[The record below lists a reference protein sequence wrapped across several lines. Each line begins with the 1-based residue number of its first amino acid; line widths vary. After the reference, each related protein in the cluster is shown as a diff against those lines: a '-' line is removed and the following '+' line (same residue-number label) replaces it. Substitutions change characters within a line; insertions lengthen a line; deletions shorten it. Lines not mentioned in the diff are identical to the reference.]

1 MNYVKF
7 LVLSLMLLPI
17 LSNAQ
22 NTVCLDIEAN
32 PNPTDPALS
41 AFTKYIDVFGI
52 GIYAENSI
60 SDAKVKHVAAIFA
73 EWLDNDEDGVVDDMN
88 ILAELTSRNALMPV
102 FSQEDS
108 AAENTFLIITM
119 EMV

>member
-1 MNYVKF
+1 MNRITI
-7 LVLSLMLLPI
+7 LLLSIILLPI

-60 SDAKVKHVAAIFA
+60 TDEKVK
-73 EWLDNDEDGVVDDMN
+73 
-88 ILAELTSRNALMPV
+88 
-102 FSQEDS
+102 Q
-108 AAENTFLIITM
+108 FLQSG
-119 EMV
+119 